1 MTARASALQSVLR
14 HRAALKDMIVEA
26 APTLFITLAFNRKT
40 SAAVAA
46 RFLTLFDARMASATI
61 GKFWVK
67 RVSERPKYIAVIENA
82 KTNLHLHLAVTCT
95 PQQSAIIA
103 EMTEPAWAKLVPAG
117 TVDVQAVYD
126 EAGLG
131 SYMSK
136 QYSADHQDHL
146 LLSRSC
152 T

>member
-1 MTARASALQSVLR
+1 MTARASTLQSVLR
-14 HRAALKDMIVEA
+14 YRAALQDMIVEA

-40 SAAVAA
+40 SVAVAA
-46 RFLTLFDARMASATI
+46 KFLKDFDARMASATL

-82 KTNLHLHLAVTCT
+82 KKNLHLHLAVTCT

-103 EMTEPAWAKLVPAG
+103 AITEPAWVKLVPSG

-126 EAGLG
+126 EGGLG

-146 LLSRSC
+146 LLSRSS

>member
-1 MTARASALQSVLR
+1 MTARGSTLQSVLR

-46 RFLTLFDARMASATI
+46 KFLKDFDARMASATL
-61 GKFWVK
+61 GRFWVE

-103 EMTEPAWAKLVPAG
+103 EMTEPAWVKLVPAG

-126 EAGLG
+126 EGGLG

-146 LLSRSC
+146 LLSRSS

>member
-1 MTARASALQSVLR
+1 MTARGSTLQSVLR

-46 RFLTLFDARMASATI
+46 KFLKDFDARMASATL

-103 EMTEPAWAKLVPAG
+103 AITEPAWVKLVPAG

-146 LLSRSC
+146 LLSRSS

>member
-1 MTARASALQSVLR
+1 MTLPRSILR
-14 HRAALKDMIVEA
+14 YRAALQDMIVEA

-40 SAAVAA
+40 SVAVAA
-46 RFLTLFDARMASATI
+46 KFLKDFDARMASATL

-82 KTNLHLHLAVTCT
+82 KKNLHLHLAVTCT

-103 EMTEPAWAKLVPAG
+103 AITEPAWVKLVPSG

-126 EAGLG
+126 EGGLG

>member
-1 MTARASALQSVLR
+1 MTLPQSILR

-40 SAAVAA
+40 SPAVAA
-46 RFLTLFDARMASATI
+46 RFLTAFDARMASATL

-67 RVSERPKYIAVIENA
+67 RISERPKYIAVIENA

-103 EMTEPAWAKLVPAG
+103 KMTEPAWEKLVPAG

-146 LLSRSC
+146 LLSRSG